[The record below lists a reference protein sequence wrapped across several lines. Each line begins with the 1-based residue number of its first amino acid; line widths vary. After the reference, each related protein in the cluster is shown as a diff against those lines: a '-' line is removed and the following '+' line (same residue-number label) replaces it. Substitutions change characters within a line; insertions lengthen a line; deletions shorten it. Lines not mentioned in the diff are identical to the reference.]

1 MDKLGKNYEERK
13 YADSAVKMLVTAL
26 DDLHMIKFKQ
36 GWFTLIKYD
45 YQVGE
50 KKNDQ
55 PRIEMIE
62 FVNKV
67 RQEGI
72 SGPFQGLAKPSTWL
86 SQLDL
91 KIENKFK

>member
-1 MDKLGKNYEERK
+1 
-13 YADSAVKMLVTAL
+13 MLVTAL

-62 FVNKV
+62 FVKKV
-67 RQEGI
+67 KQEGI
-72 SGPFQGLAKPSTWL
+72 DGPFQGLVKPSTWL
-86 SQLDL
+86 S
-91 KIENKFK
+91 